1 MSKRLRTK
9 PYLRP
14 SEVAEL
20 LRVEPGTVRLWNQAG
35 KLRGTTTAGGHR
47 RFSYRDVEAFAL
59 EHGIELASPQE
70 GTLRILIVD
79 DEKPVTRMLK
89 RVLAAADPELELET
103 CHDGFTAGQL
113 VEKFEPHVM
122 ILDLIMPGVDGFHL
136 CKSLKADPATMG
148 IRIIAIT
155 GDANPASAARIVKLG
170 AEVCLP
176 KPVSKADLLAAI
188 GLPGASG
195 G

>member
-1 MSKRLRTK
+1 MTRRLKTK
-9 PYLRP
+9 PYLKP

-47 RFSYRDVEAFAL
+47 RFNYRDVEAFAR
-59 EHGIELASPQE
+59 EHGIELASPEE

-79 DEKPVTRMLK
+79 DDKRFARVIKRILVT
-89 RVLAAADPELELET
+89 ADPDVQLEIS
-103 CHDGFTAGQL
+103 HDGFTAGQM

-122 ILDLIMPGVDGFHL
+122 TLDLIMPGIDGFHL
-136 CKSLKADPATMG
+136 CKSLKADPATKG

-155 GDANPASAARIVKLG
+155 GDPSAGNAAKIVRLG
-170 AEVCLP
+170 AEVCLS
-176 KPVSKADLLAAI
+176 KPIVKAELLAAV
-188 GLPGASG
+188 GL
-195 G
+195 